1 LTTKDKPKGGSTAKA
16 IADVFLRMREL
27 PPALG
32 LIVVALFFTAQT
44 THFWSPQ
51 TMTAITTIAST
62 VGIVAI
68 GVTVLMIAGEF
79 DLSVGQNFAFTPIIW
94 AILFVSMGINEWAAL
109 AVALLAAAL
118 VGYVNGLVTTRFGI
132 PSFIATLGMF
142 FVLQGLNNLL
152 ISGHQLIMFDPS
164 AAMTVLGARIGDS
177 PFYMPLLWL
186 FVFAVVFWVV
196 LTRLPF
202 GNWVLATGG
211 KIGPAKAMGV
221 PTTRVKRINFV
232 VSSVLAGLA
241 GCMQFA
247 YLHGVTQ
254 AQGQNYE
261 LLAITAAVLGG
272 TSLWGGAGTIW
283 GSVIGAF
290 LLASIQ
296 MGLVLIG
303 VPGSFYVTF
312 IGVMLVLVVIAN
324 VRLARLAGFQ

>member
-1 LTTKDKPKGGSTAKA
+1 MTTKDKPKGGSTAKA